1 MDSNLRLR
9 QILLL
14 WGDIILLYLSLFITL
29 FLRYGVRF
37 WEALIEYHLQ
47 PFSII
52 FILWLF
58 IFYITGLY
66 ELKIL
71 KNTLAFLKTFIA
83 AIITNTLLIVIFF
96 YSIPKFGITPKTNLF
111 LFVVIFGIL
120 SFFWRRFFN
129 HTLKKVPPVI
139 RLLLIGND
147 AEYEELVKQIEKNPQ
162 LGYKVSFWLKNESEE
177 ELRQLKKIIVD
188 NSINSLVLPLGFKK
202 ERHLAQIIFEN
213 ISPDLEIMDVPKLYE
228 RIFQKIPIST
238 LEEVWFI
245 ENITKGNKIIYE
257 LVKKVVEIS
266 FALIVGVIFLP
277 LSIIIAGVIKLTSP
291 GGPMIYRQTRV
302 GRNGHKF
309 TLYKFRT
316 MIPDAEAE
324 GPRWTIPSD
333 PRITKIGKILRRAHL
348 DEIPQLINLLQGNL
362 ALVGPRPERPEF
374 VEELKKKIPYYE
386 IRHLIKPGLTG
397 WAQINYR
404 YGASI
409 EDAQEK
415 LQYELYYLKNRD
427 LVMDL
432 SIILKTIKLFIYKL

>member
-1 MDSNLRLR
+1 M
-9 QILLL
+9 
-14 WGDIILLYLSLFITL
+14 F
-29 FLRYGVRF
+29 
-37 WEALIEYHLQ
+37 
-47 PFSII
+47 FS
-52 FILWLF
+52 FCSRSR
-58 IFYITGLY
+58 
-66 ELKIL
+66 
-71 KNTLAFLKTFIA
+71 A
-83 AIITNTLLIVIFF
+83 
-96 YSIPKFGITPKTNLF
+96 
-111 LFVVIFGIL
+111 
-120 SFFWRRFFN
+120 R
-129 HTLKKVPPVI
+129 
-139 RLLLIGND
+139 
-147 AEYEELVKQIEKNPQ
+147 
-162 LGYKVSFWLKNESEE
+162 
-177 ELRQLKKIIVD
+177 
-188 NSINSLVLPLGFKK
+188 
-202 ERHLAQIIFEN
+202 
-213 ISPDLEIMDVPKLYE
+213 
-228 RIFQKIPIST
+228 KIPIST

-257 LVKKVVEIS
+257 LVKRVVEIS

-277 LSIIIAGVIKLTSP
+277 LSIIIAGLIKLTSP

-302 GRNGHKF
+302 GRNGNEY

-316 MIPDAEAE
+316 MIPKAEAE
-324 GPRWTIPSD
+324 GPRWTIPND

-374 VEELKKKIPYYE
+374 VEELKKKIPYYD